1 MKFSSDSETSPCV
14 YQEMTVCI
22 SLMQEAI
29 LQKEEMLMLIRGVG
43 LVKPLGVVSGDS
55 EELWFL
61 LTVARHL
68 QMLLGSYKV
77 HNSISFVADGFKTFS
92 SQ

>member
-1 MKFSSDSETSPCV
+1 MFLLPAAGTLSTPIP
-14 YQEMTVCI
+14 T
-22 SLMQEAI
+22 
-29 LQKEEMLMLIRGVG
+29 
-43 LVKPLGVVSGDS
+43 
-55 EELWFL
+55 FL

-68 QMLLGSYKV
+68 QMAVGYYKV

>member
-1 MKFSSDSETSPCV
+1 MRFSSDSETSPCV

-55 EELWFL
+55 EELWFFMSQC
-61 LTVARHL
+61 R
-68 QMLLGSYKV
+68 K
-77 HNSISFVADGFKTFS
+77 NSLRGKAICKK
-92 SQ
+92 